1 MSRKQNPHSQI
12 IHILQELH
20 IAYPEYNMGK
30 HLATALDGHDVWG
43 ITDRELHSSLVIYKS
58 QLDMDISHT
67 DENELDEIL
76 KDGQDLD
83 NILKE
88 ETEHGDY

>member
-1 MSRKQNPHSQI
+1 
-12 IHILQELH
+12 
-20 IAYPEYNMGK
+20 
-30 HLATALDGHDVWG
+30 
-43 ITDRELHSSLVIYKS
+43 
-58 QLDMDISHT
+58 MDISHA

-88 ETEHGDY
+88 ENGDY